1 MVIDRQ
7 TIWHPQSWS
16 LTDIQHQRLDVLAMD
31 KVSAAMKKTSELFL
45 ILAAL
50 DAKCIDSSP
59 LRGAKYYKNTPENY
73 PKSLKKLI

>member
-1 MVIDRQ
+1 MEA
-7 TIWHPQSWS
+7 S
-16 LTDIQHQRLDVLAMD
+16 
-31 KVSAAMKKTSELFL
+31 MKKTSELFL

-73 PKSLKKLI
+73 PKSIKKLV